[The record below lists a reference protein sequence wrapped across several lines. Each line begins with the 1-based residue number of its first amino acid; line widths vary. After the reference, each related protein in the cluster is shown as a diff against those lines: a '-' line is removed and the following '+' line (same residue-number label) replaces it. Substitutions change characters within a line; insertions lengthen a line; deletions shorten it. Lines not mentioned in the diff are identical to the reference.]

1 MSLAKEKKISKF
13 IYFYSD
19 LYEFYNVHLQERLK
33 GIFDI
38 EAIKIPDFKTK
49 RGHTFYGGVSIKI
62 ELVLKKINENMNKYI
77 IFTDATIFINKEKK
91 DELYSFFSN
100 YLNNDICFADN
111 IDPFWK
117 YNIGIMLIHC
127 SEKTKCFFED
137 VLHGVKNRIDDG
149 AGWDQQ
155 VLNALLNGKIDYV
168 HELKLNTF
176 SKREI
181 VCGYSLPKAFKTD
194 FLIFKSFI
202 KHTKNSIDN
211 FNKRIDIFYNNQLI
225 SDEEYIKYKK
235 VTAYQ

>member
-38 EAIKIPDFKTK
+38 EAIKIPDLKTK

-100 YLNNDICFADN
+100 SFLFGSLCHSLNWNSN
-111 IDPFWK
+111 
-117 YNIGIMLIHC
+117 
-127 SEKTKCFFED
+127 
-137 VLHGVKNRIDDG
+137 
-149 AGWDQQ
+149 
-155 VLNALLNGKIDYV
+155 LL
-168 HELKLNTF
+168 
-176 SKREI
+176 S
-181 VCGYSLPKAFKTD
+181 
-194 FLIFKSFI
+194 FL
-202 KHTKNSIDN
+202 
-211 FNKRIDIFYNNQLI
+211 
-225 SDEEYIKYKK
+225 
-235 VTAYQ
+235 VTTIQSAV